1 MKTIHTIAEL
11 RSTLAAERAA
21 GKRIGL
27 VPTMGN
33 LHEGHLTL
41 VHKAAETADVIVA
54 TIFVNPLQ
62 FGAGEDLER
71 YPRTLA
77 EDQEKLV
84 EAGCHYLFAPS
95 DEEMYPNGRDNQ
107 TEVAVPAISGIHC
120 GASRPGHFEGVATVV
135 CKLFGIARPD
145 VAVFGE
151 KDFQQLQVIR
161 QMTADLYL
169 PVEVQGAA
177 IARDDRGLALSS
189 RNGYLTEQEH
199 EVAPALNKA
208 LRDAKAAIEA
218 GRRDFSAIE
227 EEAQSAI
234 EAAGFKRDFF
244 NIVRQQDLLP
254 ANADDTELVILAAGY
269 LGRARLI
276 DNIVIEL

>member
-41 VHKAAETADVIVA
+41 VHQAAANSDIVVA

-95 DEEMYPNGRDNQ
+95 NEEMYPNGRDNQ
-107 TEVAVPAISGIHC
+107 TEVIVPKISGIHC

-135 CKLFGIARPD
+135 CKLFGIVQPD
-145 VAVFGE
+145 MAVFGE

-161 QMTADLYL
+161 QMTSDLFL

-189 RNGYLTEQEH
+189 RNGYLTEAEH
-199 EVAPALNKA
+199 EVAPTLNRA
-208 LRDAKAAIEA
+208 LREAKAEIEG
-218 GRRDFSAIE
+218 GRRDYAAME
-227 EEAQSAI
+227 EEAHQKL
-234 EAAGFKRDFF
+234 EAVGFKRDFF
-244 NIVRQQDLLP
+244 NIVRQSDLL
-254 ANADDTELVILAAGY
+254 AAEENDTKLVILAAGY

>member
-41 VHKAAETADVIVA
+41 VHQAAANSDIVVA

-107 TEVAVPAISGIHC
+107 TEVIVPKISGIHC

-135 CKLFGIARPD
+135 CKLFGIVQPD
-145 VAVFGE
+145 MAVFGE

-161 QMTADLYL
+161 QMTSDLFL

-189 RNGYLTEQEH
+189 RNGYLTEAEH
-199 EVAPALNKA
+199 EVAPTLNRA
-208 LRDAKAAIEA
+208 LREAKAEIEG
-218 GRRDFSAIE
+218 GRRDYAAME
-227 EEAQSAI
+227 EEAHQKL
-234 EAAGFKRDFF
+234 EAVGFKRDFF
-244 NIVRQQDLLP
+244 NIVRQSDLL
-254 ANADDTELVILAAGY
+254 AAEENDTKLVILAAGY

>member
-33 LHEGHLTL
+33 LHTGHLTL
-41 VHKAAETADVIVA
+41 VHQAAASADVIVA

-62 FGAGEDLER
+62 FGAGEDIER

-77 EDQEKLV
+77 EDRDKLT
-84 EAGCHYLFAPS
+84 EAGCHYLFAP
-95 DEEMYPNGRDNQ
+95 DDAEMYPNGRDNQ
-107 TEVAVPAISGIHC
+107 TEVIVPKISTIHC

-135 CKLFGIARPD
+135 CKLFGIVQPD
-145 VAVFGE
+145 MAVFGE

-161 QMTADLYL
+161 QMTADLFL
-169 PVEVQGAA
+169 PVDVQGAA
-177 IARDDRGLALSS
+177 IARNEHGLALSS
-189 RNGYLTEQEH
+189 RNGYLSSAELDI
-199 EVAPALNKA
+199 APALNRA
-208 LRDAKAAIEA
+208 LRETKAAIEA
-218 GRRDFSAIE
+218 GRRDFSTLE
-227 EEAQSAI
+227 ENAQQAL

-244 NIVRQQDLLP
+244 NIVRQQDLLAAQP
-254 ANADDTELVILAAGY
+254 DDIRLVILAAAH